1 MNRFD
6 FKLVDLWCHKDIIN
20 YKNCTI
26 CDYCIF
32 SLDTKTLNS
41 HVKKKVELRFSATKK
56 NVNCAVLSVFDF
68 QYSEVHVD
76 FRSARSFIGIV
87 LFVISGA
94 VCDLTHCALK
104 YLECLSISLYQKHGC
119 IFHLFFPLGILR
131 FSQRY
136 ITTVIIL
143 SLRFQV
149 KTFSVC
155 IEKFPILI

>member
-1 MNRFD
+1 MTT
-6 FKLVDLWCHKDIIN
+6 V
-20 YKNCTI
+20 
-26 CDYCIF
+26 F
-32 SLDTKTLNS
+32 SPWTQRRLNS

-143 SLRFQV
+143 SFKISSEDLFCLYREVSHFNL
-149 KTFSVC
+149 TYGF
-155 IEKFPILI
+155 IL

>member
-1 MNRFD
+1 M
-6 FKLVDLWCHKDIIN
+6 
-20 YKNCTI
+20 
-26 CDYCIF
+26 
-32 SLDTKTLNS
+32 
-41 HVKKKVELRFSATKK
+41 
-56 NVNCAVLSVFDF
+56 NCAVLSVFDF
-68 QYSEVHVD
+68 QYSEAHVD

-149 KTFSVC
+149 KTFCLYREVSHFNLTYGFILQLYVNC
-155 IEKFPILI
+155 SLHKHYIQYLQQLTYSIETNWVI

>member
-6 FKLVDLWCHKDIIN
+6 YKLVDLWCHKDIIN

-32 SLDTKTLNS
+32 SLDTKTLKFTCKEKSRIN
-41 HVKKKVELRFSATKK
+41 KK
-56 NVNCAVLSVFDF
+56 NVNCAVLLVFDF
-68 QYSEVHVD
+68 EYSEVHVD

-119 IFHLFFPLGILR
+119 IFHLFFPLGILH